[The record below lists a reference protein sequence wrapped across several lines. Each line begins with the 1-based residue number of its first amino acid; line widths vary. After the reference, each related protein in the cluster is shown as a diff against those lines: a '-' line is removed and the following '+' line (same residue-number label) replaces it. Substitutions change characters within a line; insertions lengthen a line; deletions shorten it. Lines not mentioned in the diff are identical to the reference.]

1 MKHTHLSDDRLVELA
16 MNECPSG
23 DEQHHLGACT
33 ACEQRRVETAR
44 LLDESFISAREDA
57 DAAFT
62 AERLAR
68 QQSRIFERL
77 ALEDRPAR
85 VIAFPAA
92 PEGSPIMV
100 PRTRPASRWVAAA
113 AVAGLVV
120 GVAAGRLAPET
131 FRALGGGSQVAVA
144 APPPVVQTTRS
155 AAATLSDEQL
165 LGEIELA
172 VYRSGGQSLLALDE
186 LTPRAWEVR

>member
-1 MKHTHLSDDRLVELA
+1 MKHTHLPDDRLVELA
-16 MNECPSG
+16 MSDCPSG
-23 DEQHHLGACT
+23 EEQKHLGACA
-33 ACEQRRVETAR
+33 ACEQRRVDTVR
-44 LLDESFISAREDA
+44 LLEESFISAREDA

-68 QQSRIFERL
+68 QQSRILERL
-77 ALEDRPAR
+77 ALEDRPAK

-92 PEGSPIMV
+92 SEPGPIA

-120 GVAAGRLAPET
+120 GAAAGRLAPET
-131 FRALGGGSQVAVA
+131 LRALGGGAQVAVS
-144 APPPVVQTTRS
+144 APPAATQTARS

-172 VYRSGGQSLLALDE
+172 VYRSAGQSLLPLDE